1 MSLSTTK
8 SIKSLTKT
16 IKITVLREKLED
28 IEAFCNLKNITQ
40 DLFFDE
46 AIKLLFKKDI
56 EWKQYQ
62 KQQKKLQKTKK

>member
-8 SIKSLTKT
+8 SMKSLTET
-16 IKITVLREKLED
+16 IKITVLMERLED
-28 IEAFCNLKNITQ
+28 VLAFCNLKNITQ

-46 AIKLLFKKDI
+46 AIKSLFKKDAK
-56 EWKQYQ
+56 WKQYQ